1 MNPPS
6 RQPGTRFS
14 PSLVAVAVVATLLL
28 AVVGVSILRGAGSSS
43 ALDSSYGRSMG
54 SSVNGT
60 GALAKLLRNQGHEV
74 RTAWRLTDN
83 LAGWAD
89 VIVRFAFVPG
99 PPDEDEADWYQDWL
113 DGRPRRALVYVVRDY
128 DAGEDYWKLVLDQ
141 LGDPAD
147 AERRSQAETNLEK
160 ARGWVSRLPAKEVH
174 LADPDLWFAVVQGRV
189 LPGNAKAWTARGLR
203 TLTWRPSA

>member
-1 MNPPS
+1 MNSPS

-14 PSLVAVAVVATLLL
+14 LSLVAVAVVATLLL

-60 GALAKLLRNQGHEV
+60 GVLTKLLQNQGHEV
-74 RTAWRLTDN
+74 RIAWQLTDN

-147 AERRSQAETNLEK
+147 ADAA
-160 ARGWVSRLPAKEVH
+160 ARPK
-174 LADPDLWFAVVQGRV
+174 
-189 LPGNAKAWTARGLR
+189 R
-203 TLTWRPSA
+203 TLRKLEAGCRGCPPRRCTWPIRTYGSPWCRGESSQEMQKPGRPVG